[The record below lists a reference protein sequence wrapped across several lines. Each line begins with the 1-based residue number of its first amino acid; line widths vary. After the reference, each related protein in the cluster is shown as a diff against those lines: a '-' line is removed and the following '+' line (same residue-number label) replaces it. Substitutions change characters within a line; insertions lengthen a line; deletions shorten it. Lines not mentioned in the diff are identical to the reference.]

1 METITLSERKAL
13 LDSQDNVVD
22 LGLGYDYQHYNEEI
36 AAGKY
41 MANLVIAHVNS
52 GINADLFYE

>member
-1 METITLSERKAL
+1 MDIITLSEREAL

-22 LGLGYDYQHYNEEI
+22 LGLGFDYQHHNEEI

-41 MANLVIAHVNS
+41 MGNLVIAHVNS
-52 GINADLFYE
+52 GIDADLFYE

>member
-1 METITLSERKAL
+1 MDAILSLEERREL
-13 LDSQDNVVD
+13 LLQDNVTD
-22 LGLGYDYQHYNEEI
+22 LGLGYDHEHYNEEI

-41 MANLVIAHVNS
+41 MARLVIAHVNS